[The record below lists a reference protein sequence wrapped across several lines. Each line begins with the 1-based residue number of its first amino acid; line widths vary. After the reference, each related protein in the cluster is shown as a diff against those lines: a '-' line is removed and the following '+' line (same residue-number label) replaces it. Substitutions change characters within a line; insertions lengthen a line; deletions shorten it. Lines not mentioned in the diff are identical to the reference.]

1 MKLADYAALIR
12 PTILLAALTCAVPVA
27 AQDDIAAFYKGK
39 TVRIVVGTAAG
50 GGYDL
55 FARIV
60 ARHLAGHIPGAP
72 AIIVQNLPAAGGLVM
87 TNQLYATAPRDG
99 TVIGAPINGVP
110 TAPLLAPNGAHF
122 DAEKLIWLGS
132 TNREPYVAFVW
143 HTAPV
148 QSLAEL
154 QAKELIV
161 GATAP
166 GTTMVDFPLITNA
179 ILGTRFRI
187 VRGYEGTPQINN
199 AIERGEIEGE
209 GGIGWAAVK
218 AQVPQWIGERKIR
231 VIAQYGLKRHA
242 ELADV
247 PSMLELAR
255 SEADRRALA
264 MLFSRSEYG
273 RPYFLPPDVPAA
285 RVAAL
290 RRAFDAT
297 VRDPAFVADAAKLQL
312 DVDPMKGEEVQAL
325 VGDLARTPADVVAR
339 VRAILE
345 GAGR

>member
-1 MKLADYAALIR
+1 VR
-12 PTILLAALTCAVPVA
+12 GRLLAFICAVALGA
-27 AQDDIAAFYKGK
+27 AGAARAQEDIAAFYKGK

-60 ARHLAGHIPGAP
+60 ARHLAGHIPGNP
-72 AIIVQNLPAAGGLVM
+72 AVIVQNLPAAGGLVM

-99 TVIGAPINGVP
+99 TVIGAPINGIP
-110 TAPLLAPNGAHF
+110 TAPLIQPNGAHF

-148 QSLAEL
+148 QSLADL
-154 QAKELIV
+154 QQKELIV

-179 ILGTRFRI
+179 ILGTKFKI

-209 GGIGWAAVK
+209 GGIGWAAIK
-218 AQVPQWIGERKIR
+218 AQVPQWIAEKKIK

-242 ELADV
+242 ELAEV
-247 PSMLELAR
+247 PSVLELAKG
-255 SEADRRALA
+255 EADRRALL
-264 MLFSRSEYG
+264 MLFARTEYG
-273 RPYFLPPDVPAA
+273 RPYFLPPEVPAA

-297 VRDPAFVADAAKLQL
+297 MRDPAFVADAARFKLE
-312 DVDPMKGEEVQAL
+312 VDPMSGEQVQAL

-339 VRAILE
+339 VRGILE

>member
-1 MKLADYAALIR
+1 MTSSLRA
-12 PTILLAALTCAVPVA
+12 ILCAVALCA
-27 AQDDIAAFYKGK
+27 ATPAGAQEDVAAFYKGK

-60 ARHLAGHIPGAP
+60 ARHLASHIPGGP

-99 TVIGAPINGVP
+99 TVIGAPINGIP

-132 TNREPYVAFVW
+132 TNREPYVAFAW

-148 QSLAEL
+148 QSLADL
-154 QAKELIV
+154 QTKELIV

-166 GTTMVDFPLITNA
+166 GTTMVDFPMITNA

-199 AIERGEIEGE
+199 AIERGELEGE
-209 GGIGWAAVK
+209 GGIGWAAIK
-218 AQVPQWIGERKIR
+218 AQVPQWITEKKIT
-231 VIAQYGLKRHA
+231 VIAQYGLKRNPD
-242 ELADV
+242 LADV
-247 PSMLELAR
+247 PSMLELAKTD
-255 SEADRRALA
+255 ADRRALL

-290 RRAFDAT
+290 RRAFDET
-297 VRDPAFVADAAKLQL
+297 MRDPAFIADAAKLQL
-312 DVDPMKGEEVQAL
+312 DVDPMTGEAVQAL
-325 VGDLARTPADVVAR
+325 VGDLARTPPDVVAR
-339 VRAILE
+339 VRGILE

>member
-1 MKLADYAALIR
+1 MKSG
-12 PTILLAALTCAVPVA
+12 LLALVCVVA
-27 AQDDIAAFYKGK
+27 ACTATPAGAQEDIAAFYKGK
-39 TVRIVVGTAAG
+39 QLRIVVGTAAG

-60 ARHLAGHIPGAP
+60 ARHLAAHIPGQP
-72 AIIVQNLPAAGGLVM
+72 VIIVQNLPAAGGLVM
-87 TNQLYATAPRDG
+87 TNQLYATAPRGG
-99 TVIGAPINGVP
+99 TVIGAPINGIP

-132 TNREPYVAFVW
+132 TNREPYVAFAW

-148 QSLAEL
+148 QTLDDLRS
-154 QAKELIV
+154 KELIV

-166 GTTMVDFPLITNA
+166 GTTMVDFPLISNA

-199 AIERGEIEGE
+199 AIERGELEGE

-218 AQVPQWIGERKIR
+218 AQVPHWITGKKIK
-231 VIAQYGLKRHA
+231 VIAQYGLKRHP
-242 ELADV
+242 ELVDV
-247 PSMLELAR
+247 PSVLELAK
-255 SEADRRALA
+255 SDADRRALL
-264 MLFSRSEYG
+264 MLFARTEYG

-290 RRAFDAT
+290 RRAFDET
-297 VRDPAFVADAAKLQL
+297 MRDPAFVADAAKLQL
-312 DVDPMKGEEVQAL
+312 DIDPMTGEQVQGLIA
-325 VGDLARTPADVVAR
+325 DLGRTSPDVIAR
-339 VRAILE
+339 VRDIL
-345 GAGR
+345 AAPGR

>member
-1 MKLADYAALIR
+1 MTSSLRA
-12 PTILLAALTCAVPVA
+12 ILCAVALCA
-27 AQDDIAAFYKGK
+27 ATPAGAQEDVAAFYKGK

-60 ARHLAGHIPGAP
+60 ARHLASHIPGGP

-99 TVIGAPINGVP
+99 TVIGAPINGIP

-132 TNREPYVAFVW
+132 TNREPYVAFAW

-148 QSLAEL
+148 QSLADL
-154 QAKELIV
+154 QTRELIV

-166 GTTMVDFPLITNA
+166 GTTMVDFPMITNA
-179 ILGTRFRI
+179 ILGTKFRI

-199 AIERGEIEGE
+199 AIERGELEGE
-209 GGIGWAAVK
+209 GGIGWAAIK
-218 AQVPQWIGERKIR
+218 AQVPQWITEKKIT
-231 VIAQYGLKRHA
+231 VIAQYGLKRNPD
-242 ELADV
+242 LADV
-247 PSMLELAR
+247 PSMLELAK
-255 SEADRRALA
+255 SDADRRALL

-297 VRDPAFVADAAKLQL
+297 MRDPAFIADAAKLQL
-312 DVDPMKGEEVQAL
+312 DVDPMTGEAVQAL
-325 VGDLARTPADVVAR
+325 VGDLARTPPDVVAR
-339 VRAILE
+339 VRGILE

>member
-1 MKLADYAALIR
+1 MRAR
-12 PTILLAALTCAVPVA
+12 LLAFVCAAMLGAAAPAA
-27 AQDDIAAFYKGK
+27 AQEDIAAFYKGK

-55 FARIV
+55 FARTV
-60 ARHLAGHIPGAP
+60 ARHLARHIPGSP
-72 AIIVQNLPAAGGLVM
+72 TIIVQNQPAAGGLVM
-87 TNQLYATAPRDG
+87 TNQLYTTAPRDG
-99 TVIGAPINGVP
+99 TVIGAPINGIP
-110 TAPLLAPNGAHF
+110 TAPLVQPYGAHF

-132 TNREPYVAFVW
+132 TNREPYVGFVW

-154 QAKELIV
+154 QTKQLTV

-166 GTTMVDFPLITNA
+166 GSTMVDFPLITNA
-179 ILGTRFRI
+179 ILGTKFRI
-187 VRGYEGTPQINN
+187 VHGYEGTPQINN

-209 GGIGWAAVK
+209 AAVGWAAVK
-218 AQVPQWIGERKIR
+218 AQVPDWIAEKKITI
-231 VIAQYGLKRHA
+231 IAQYGLKRHA

-247 PSMLELAR
+247 PSVLELAR
-255 SEADRRALA
+255 TDADRRALL
-264 MLFSRSEYG
+264 MLFARTEYG
-273 RPYFLPPDVPAA
+273 RPYFLPPEVPAA

-297 VRDPAFVADAAKLQL
+297 VHDPAFVADAAKFKL
-312 DVDPMKGEEVQAL
+312 DVDPMTGEEVQAL

-339 VRAILE
+339 VRKILE

>member
-1 MKLADYAALIR
+1 MRLADYASLIR
-12 PTILLAALTCAVPVA
+12 PTILLAALACAPA
-27 AQDDIAAFYKGK
+27 NAQEDVAAFYKGK

-60 ARHLAGHIPGAP
+60 ARHLAAHIPGGP
-72 AIIVQNLPAAGGLVM
+72 SIIVQNLPAAGGLVM
-87 TNQLYATAPRDG
+87 TNQLYASAPRDG
-99 TVIGAPINGVP
+99 TVIGAPINGIP
-110 TAPLLAPNGAHF
+110 TAPLIQPNGAHF

-148 QSLAEL
+148 QSLADL
-154 QAKELIV
+154 QANELIV

-179 ILGTRFRI
+179 ILGTKFRI

-218 AQVPQWIGERKIR
+218 AQVPQWITGKKIK
-231 VIAQYGLKRHA
+231 VIAQYGLKRHTD
-242 ELADV
+242 LADV
-247 PSMLELAR
+247 PSMLELAKN
-255 SEADRRALA
+255 EADRRALT
-264 MLFSRSEYG
+264 MLFARTEYG
-273 RPYFLPPDVPAA
+273 RPYFLPPEVPAA

-290 RRAFDAT
+290 RRAFDET
-297 VRDPAFVADAAKLQL
+297 MRDPAFVADAAKLQL
-312 DVDPMKGEEVQAL
+312 DVDPMSGEQVQAL
-325 VGDLARTPADVVAR
+325 VGDLARTPTDVVAR
-339 VRAILE
+339 VRAILAAPE
-345 GAGR
+345 K

>member
-1 MKLADYAALIR
+1 MKLADYASLIR
-12 PTILLAALTCAVPVA
+12 PTILAVAVACATPANAQEDVA
-27 AQDDIAAFYKGK
+27 SFYKGK

-60 ARHLAGHIPGAP
+60 ARHLAGHIPGNP
-72 AIIVQNLPAAGGLVM
+72 AVIVQNLPAAGGLVM

-99 TVIGAPINGVP
+99 TVFGAPINGIP
-110 TAPLLAPNGAHF
+110 TAPLLQPNGAHF

-143 HTAPV
+143 HTVPV

-154 QAKELIV
+154 QRKELIV

-179 ILGTRFRI
+179 ILGTKFKI

-199 AIERGEIEGE
+199 AIERGELEGE

-218 AQVPQWIGERKIR
+218 AQVPQWIAGKKIK
-231 VIAQYGLKRHA
+231 VIAQYGLKRNS

-247 PSMLELAR
+247 PSVLELAKTD
-255 SEADRRALA
+255 ADRRALL

-273 RPYFLPPDVPAA
+273 RPYFLPPEVPAE

-297 VRDPAFVADAAKLQL
+297 MRDPDFIADAAKLQL
-312 DVDPMKGEEVQAL
+312 DVDPMTGEQVQAL
-325 VGDLARTPADVVAR
+325 VGELSHTPADVVTR
-339 VRAILE
+339 VRGILAAPE
-345 GAGR
+345 R